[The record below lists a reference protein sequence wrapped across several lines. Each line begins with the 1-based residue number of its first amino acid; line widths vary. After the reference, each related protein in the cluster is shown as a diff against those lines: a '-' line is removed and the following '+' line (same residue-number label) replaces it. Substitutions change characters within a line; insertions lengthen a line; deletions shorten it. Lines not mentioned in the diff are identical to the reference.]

1 MRMGW
6 KRAKYYIS
14 IAVVLMLTV
23 NFTCAIALPTRESI
37 ERKRNETKN
46 KIKLLKRLEF
56 LEANKLQRNQIKLEN
71 NQNKLEISK
80 KQYTYKQARI
90 NDLQVELTET
100 INDYID
106 SQNEAKDR
114 VVAIYKHQNAN
125 LLLFLLSSSD
135 MNYFLDRIYYQ
146 NLVTKQDKA
155 ELDKLRAKSKRIKI
169 LKSSLEQERKNLAN
183 MITTMDKQNKSIQKA
198 INSNESIIEKYKKD
212 RLAYEKAERELAKQS
227 ESLGSMISK
236 STSNSTVKVTDA
248 FNLPLNGRFSS
259 PFGWR
264 VHPIF
269 KSKTFHSG
277 LDIAAPMGTSIKASN
292 EGKVIYSGWYGGYGK
307 VVIID
312 HGKLNGHSITT
323 LYAHMSA
330 QKAHVG
336 EQVKKGQTIGLVGS
350 TGYSTGPH
358 CHFEVRVDG
367 KPVNPLSYVK

>member
-1 MRMGW
+1 MGW
-6 KRAKYYIS
+6 KRARYYIS
-14 IAVVLMLTV
+14 LAVIVMLTV
-23 NFTCAIALPTRESI
+23 NFTCAFGLPTRESI
-37 ERKRNETKN
+37 EKKRTETKN

-80 KQYTYKQARI
+80 RQYNYKKTRI
-90 NDLQVELTET
+90 DNLQQELTET

-106 SQNEAKDR
+106 SQNSAKDR

-135 MNYFLDRIYYQ
+135 LNYFLDRMYYQ
-146 NLVTKQDKA
+146 NLVTKQDKE
-155 ELDKLRAKSKRIKI
+155 ELDKLRAKSKRIKL
-169 LKSSLEQERKNLAN
+169 LKSTLEQERRNLAN
-183 MITTMDKQNKSIQKA
+183 MITTMDRQNKSIQKA
-198 INSNESIIEKYKKD
+198 IDSNESIIEKYKKD

-227 ESLGSMISK
+227 ESLSSMIAK
-236 STSNSTVKVTDA
+236 TTSNSTAKVTTA
-248 FNLPLNGRFSS
+248 FDLPLNGRFSS

-264 VHPIF
+264 THPIF
-269 KSKTFHSG
+269 KSKSFHSG
-277 LDIAAPMGTSIKASN
+277 QDIAAPMGTAIKASN
-292 EGKVIYSGWYGGYGK
+292 DGKVIYSGWYGGYGK

-323 LYAHMSA
+323 LYAHMSV

-336 EQVKKGQTIGLVGS
+336 EQVKKGQVIGLVGS